1 MGSIE
6 KIHEMLV
13 SKECSCTELTKSYLD
28 EIEKADGELNAYV
41 NVTGEE
47 ALKTAE
53 AVDRKIASG
62 EEIGMLEGVPM
73 TLKDNISTKGIET
86 TCCSKILTGYK
97 PIYNATV
104 WETLAGENAVMLGKT
119 NMDEFAMGSS
129 CETSYFGGAMNP
141 FDSNYVSGGSSG
153 GVASAVGAN
162 IAAYGLGSDTGG
174 SIRQPASFCGIVGLK
189 PTYGA
194 VSRYGLI
201 AYASSLDQIGP
212 ITKSVEDAAIVFD
225 AISKR
230 DEKDSTSKGFVG
242 DTYSKLNNDIKGMKI
257 GIAKEYLE
265 GVRDDVKEAV
275 LKAADIY
282 KSMGAEIVYF
292 DLPELKFA
300 LPVYYIIACAEA
312 SSNLGRYDGIRFGYK
327 TDHYNGTHDMVCRTR
342 SEGFGEEVKR
352 RILLGTYVLSAG
364 YYDAYY
370 KKAQNLRGLISP
382 FMGEKLR
389 GENDYK
395 FIAVEPASCPSLTRG
410 KFAYDFCDTGM
421 ICPLAKMYTLGSG
434 FIPSANHAGGL
445 RFHGMSSTLSQLYH
459 DGLMEARAVEQTS
472 VFAAAEQFA
481 RVEGILPAPESSH
494 AIRVAIDEALKC
506 KETGEEKTILFG
518 LTGTGYFDMVA
529 YQKYNDGEMSDYIP
543 TDADLQQGFDGLPK
557 VDRFVKTVSFF

>member
-13 SKECSCTELTKSYLD
+13 SKECSCTELTKNYLD

-189 PTYGA
+189 LLT
-194 VSRYGLI
+194 
-201 AYASSLDQIGP
+201 
-212 ITKSVEDAAIVFD
+212 
-225 AISKR
+225 
-230 DEKDSTSKGFVG
+230 
-242 DTYSKLNNDIKGMKI
+242 
-257 GIAKEYLE
+257 
-265 GVRDDVKEAV
+265 VRFPVT
-275 LKAADIY
+275 
-282 KSMGAEIVYF
+282 
-292 DLPELKFA
+292 DLSHTQ
-300 LPVYYIIACAEA
+300 V
-312 SSNLGRYDGIRFGYK
+312 
-327 TDHYNGTHDMVCRTR
+327 H
-342 SEGFGEEVKR
+342 
-352 RILLGTYVLSAG
+352 
-364 YYDAYY
+364 
-370 KKAQNLRGLISP
+370 
-382 FMGEKLR
+382 
-389 GENDYK
+389 
-395 FIAVEPASCPSLTRG
+395 LTRL
-410 KFAYDFCDTGM
+410 DR
-421 ICPLAKMYTLGSG
+421 LQSLLRTLQLFLTQFQREMKKIQPQRALSVTL
-434 FIPSANHAGGL
+434 IQN
-445 RFHGMSSTLSQLYH
+445 ST
-459 DGLMEARAVEQTS
+459 MTS
-472 VFAAAEQFA
+472 
-481 RVEGILPAPESSH
+481 RV
-494 AIRVAIDEALKC
+494 
-506 KETGEEKTILFG
+506 
-518 LTGTGYFDMVA
+518 
-529 YQKYNDGEMSDYIP
+529 
-543 TDADLQQGFDGLPK
+543 
-557 VDRFVKTVSFF
+557 